1 MKNDDVKKTW
11 IEFSLPLEWEEEC
24 WAVIDE
30 WLEAKQKQSE
40 DLYDLAVKA
49 DNGGQ
54 P

>member
-1 MKNDDVKKTW
+1 M
-11 IEFSLPLEWEEEC
+11 EFTE
-24 WAVIDE
+24 A
-30 WLEAKQKQSE
+30 EAKLYGGLPVYTTPPAQPAPVQEE